1 MNQKEIQSTLTNKDE
16 KIYPI
21 KKSIEELFRERFDE
35 IIELNDE
42 TTFDD
47 LISYFKVNTVKKRFD
62 DLKNGM
68 KYFEKIKSKSRNME
82 LKMQNKKK

>member
-16 KIYPI
+16 QIYPI